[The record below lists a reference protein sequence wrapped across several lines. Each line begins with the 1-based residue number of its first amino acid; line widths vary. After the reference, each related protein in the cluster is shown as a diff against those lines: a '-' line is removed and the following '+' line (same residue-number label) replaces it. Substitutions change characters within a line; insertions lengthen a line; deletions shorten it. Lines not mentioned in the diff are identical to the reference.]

1 MMRRITRLL
10 FCAALAAAPALAPAP
25 TARAEK
31 LTIERIFSDPGL
43 SGPTLRQVKIS
54 PDGSR
59 VTFLKSRAED
69 YLRYDLWEY
78 NIKDKATRML
88 VDSEA
93 LLPGE
98 EVLSDEERARRERMR
113 LNARGIAGYH
123 WAEDGKALLFP
134 LGGDLYY
141 YDLAAPEGRAVK
153 RLTDTETFETDER
166 FSPRSKYVSFIR
178 DQDIFVVEIGTGRE
192 RRITFDGEG
201 TIKNGMAEFV
211 AQEEM
216 GRLTGY
222 WWSDDD
228 KKIAFLQVDESP
240 VEVTQRYE
248 IYADDFKVFDQRYP
262 FAGTNNVT
270 VKLAVADVG
279 TGEIRWL
286 DLGENADIYVA
297 RVNWLHDSA
306 HLAVQ
311 RESRDQKTL
320 DLIFYD
326 VESGAQRAV
335 LTETSDTWI
344 NLNDDLRFLKKKDQF
359 IWASDRNGYKHLYLY
374 SLDGNMIRRLTE
386 GQWDVSAVRGVDEAK
401 GLVYFE
407 GFAKSPLEKHL
418 YSTSL
423 KTRSPGDVKQITKA
437 EGWYTVAVSDDG
449 KSFVAWYSSTDQPTQ
464 VGLYKT
470 SGSLIT
476 FLEENALDETHPY
489 YPYLDHHVTPE
500 FGSLEA
506 SDGSRLYYKIIK
518 PIPFDPRKKY
528 PVVVYVYGGPAS
540 QIVTKSWGNQWFQYL
555 AQNGYIVFSLD
566 NRGTPNRGRAFEGQ
580 IYHHQGSVEVDDQA
594 EGVEFLRSLPYVDGE
609 RVGMFGWSNG
619 GYMTLMC
626 MMKAP
631 GSFHAGVAVAPV
643 TDWRLYDTHY
653 TERYLGLPGEDPEA
667 YEQSSVFPYIDGLK
681 GPLLLVHGMADDNV
695 LFTNSTKLYKA
706 LQDNEVMFEMMDYP
720 GSKHGIRGKK
730 TRIHLYR
737 TMTSF
742 LDKNL
747 KRGIE

>member
-1 MMRRITRLL
+1 MRIIRVL
-10 FCAALAAAPALAPAP
+10 FCLVLVLG
-25 TARAEK
+25 TATSAQAKK
-31 LTIERIFSDPGL
+31 LTIERIFSDPSL
-43 SGPTLRQVKIS
+43 NGPTLRQVKIS
-54 PDGSR
+54 PDGGR
-59 VTFLKSRAED
+59 VTFLKSRADD

-113 LNARGIAGYH
+113 LDARGIAGYH
-123 WAEDGKALLFP
+123 WADNGKALLFP

-141 YDLAAPEGRAVK
+141 YDLTAPEGRAVK
-153 RLTDTETFETDER
+153 RLTDTEEFETDER
-166 FSPRSKYVSFIR
+166 FSPESKYVSFIR
-178 DQDIFVVEIGTGRE
+178 DQNIFVVDIESGKE
-192 RRITFDGEG
+192 RQLTFDGG
-201 TIKNGMAEFV
+201 STIKNGMAEFV

-228 KKIAFLQVDESP
+228 KRIAFLQVDESP

-248 IYADDFKVFDQRYP
+248 IYANDFKVFDQRYP
-262 FAGTNNVT
+262 FAGTNNVA
-270 VKLAVADVG
+270 VKLAVVDLG
-279 TGEIRWL
+279 TGRIRWL
-286 DLGENADIYVA
+286 DLGEDADIYVA
-297 RVNWLHDSA
+297 RVNWTHDGA
-306 HLAVQ
+306 RLAVQ

-326 VESGAQRAV
+326 VQSGAPRTI

-344 NLNDDLRFLKKKDQF
+344 NLNDDLRFLEKKDEF

-374 SLDGNMIRRLTE
+374 DLDGKMIRRLTD
-386 GQWDVSAVRGVDEAK
+386 GPWDVSAVRCVDEGK

-423 KTRSPGDVKQITKA
+423 KTKSPRDVKQITSR
-437 EGWYTVAVSDDG
+437 EGWYSVAVSEDG
-449 KSFVAWYSSTDQPTQ
+449 KSFVAWYSSPNQPAQ
-464 VGLYKT
+464 VGLYET
-470 SGSLIT
+470 NGSLIT
-476 FLEENALDETHPY
+476 LLEPNELDEDHPY

-506 SDGSRLYYKIIK
+506 ADGSRLYYELMK
-518 PIPFDPRKKY
+518 PVPFDPGTRY
-528 PVVVYVYGGPAS
+528 PVIVYVYGGPAS
-540 QIVTKSWGNQWFQYL
+540 QIVRKSWENLWFQYL
-555 AQNGYIVFSLD
+555 AQNGYVVFSLD
-566 NRGTPNRGRAFEGQ
+566 NRGTPNRGRAFENQ
-580 IYHHQGSVEVDDQA
+580 IYHHQGSVEVDDQVK
-594 EGVEFLRSLPYVDGE
+594 GVEFLRSLPYVDGD
-609 RVGMFGWSNG
+609 RIGMFGWSNG

-631 GSFHAGVAVAPV
+631 EAFGVGVAVAPV

-706 LQDNEVMFEMMDYP
+706 LQDKGVMFEMMDYP
-720 GSKHGIRGKK
+720 GSKHSIRGKE
-730 TRIHLYR
+730 TRIHLYS
-737 TMTSF
+737 TMTRF
-742 LDKNL
+742 FDRNL
-747 KRGIE
+747 KRRDQTGSM